1 MTFSPT
7 NKQTYNEDITM
18 SETIESAKKTIQAE
32 IDGLQKLHAS
42 IDDEFVR
49 VVDAI
54 QESKESGRGRLIITG
69 MGKSGHVGMKL
80 AATFASTGTPCSF
93 VHPGEASHGDLGMI
107 TENDVVM
114 AISNSGE
121 APELSDI
128 IAYTRR
134 FSIPLIAL
142 TSNAASTL
150 GKHSDMLLLLPKSAE
165 ACPNGLA
172 PTTSTTMTM
181 AMGDAVAIALLE
193 KMGMTSEQFKIFHPG
208 GKLGKKLLPIS
219 ELMDKGDSL
228 PFVTPETTMDKALIV
243 MTETNM
249 GCLIISKNRKDVMGI
264 ITDGDLKRHMNN
276 DLLTREAQSIMTANP
291 KTIAD
296 DTLAVEAVEI
306 MLNRYGQ
313 PITSLI
319 AVDKNGGMTGLIRL
333 QTLLAAGV
341 V

>member
-1 MTFSPT
+1 MTNS
-7 NKQTYNEDITM
+7 DIQ
-18 SETIESAKKTIQAE
+18 SAKNTIQAE
-32 IDGLQKLHAS
+32 INGLSQLAS
-42 IDDEFVR
+42 GIDNNFAKAIETIQTMK
-49 VVDAI
+49 DAHN
-54 QESKESGRGRLIITG
+54 GRLIITG

-80 AATFASTGTPCSF
+80 AATFASTGTPASF

-107 TENDVVM
+107 TDNDVVM

-134 FSIPLIAL
+134 FSIPLIGI
-142 TSNAASTL
+142 TSNAQSTL
-150 GKHSDMLLLLPKSAE
+150 GKHSDIILLLPKAAE

-181 AMGDAVAIALLE
+181 AIGDAVAIALLE
-193 KMGMTSEQFKIFHPG
+193 RMGMTSDDFKIFHPG

-219 ELMDKGDSL
+219 DLMDKGDEL
-228 PFVTPETTMDKALIV
+228 PFVKPTDTMDSVLITL
-243 MTETNM
+243 TETNK
-249 GCLIISKNRKDVMGI
+249 GCVIVSNDNHTALGL
-264 ITDGDLKRHMNN
+264 ITDGDLKRHMAA
-276 DLLTREAQSIMTANP
+276 DLLTKQAQAVMTDNP

-296 DTLAVEAVEI
+296 TTLAVEAVEI
-306 MLNRYGQ
+306 MLNKYGQ
-313 PITSLI
+313 PITSLL
-319 AVDKNGGMTGLIRL
+319 AVDANGDLTGLIRM

>member
-1 MTFSPT
+1 MTDT
-7 NKQTYNEDITM
+7 Q
-18 SETIESAKKTIQAE
+18 SAQRTIQAE
-32 IDGLQKLHAS
+32 IDGLTKLVAS
-42 IDDEFVR
+42 IDNQFEAAVQT
-49 VVDAI
+49 I
-54 QESKESGRGRLIITG
+54 QDMKDTGKGRLIITG

-80 AATFASTGTPCSF
+80 AATFASTGTACSF

-107 TENDVVM
+107 TNNDVVI

-128 IAYTRR
+128 IAYTKR
-134 FSIPLIAL
+134 FSIPLISI
-142 TSNAASTL
+142 TSNETSTL
-150 GKHSDMLLLLPKSAE
+150 GTHANINLLLPKSPE

-193 KMGMTSEQFKIFHPG
+193 RMGLTADQFKIFHPG

-219 ELMDKGDSL
+219 ELMDKGNDL
-228 PFVTPETTMDKALIV
+228 PFVEPTATMDGVLIT

-249 GCLIISKNRKDVMGI
+249 GCVIVSGDKKTVMGI
-264 ITDGDLKRHMNN
+264 ITDGDLKRHMGA
-276 DLLTREAQSIMTANP
+276 DLLTREAQIVMTQNP

-296 DTLAVEAVEI
+296 STLAVEAVDI
-306 MLNRYGQ
+306 MLNKYKQ

-319 AVDKNGGMTGLIRL
+319 AVNENGDMTGMIRL

>member
-1 MTFSPT
+1 MTNS
-7 NKQTYNEDITM
+7 DIQ
-18 SETIESAKKTIQAE
+18 SAKNTIQAE
-32 IDGLQKLHAS
+32 INGLSQLAS
-42 IDDEFVR
+42 GIDNNFAKAIETIQTMK
-49 VVDAI
+49 DAHN
-54 QESKESGRGRLIITG
+54 GRLIITG

-80 AATFASTGTPCSF
+80 AATFASTGTPASF

-107 TENDVVM
+107 TDNDVVM

-134 FSIPLIAL
+134 FSIPLIGI
-142 TSNAASTL
+142 TSNAQSTL
-150 GKHSDMLLLLPKSAE
+150 GKHSDIILLLPKAAE

-181 AMGDAVAIALLE
+181 AIGDAVAIALLE
-193 KMGMTSEQFKIFHPG
+193 RMGMTSDDFKVFHPG

-219 ELMDKGDSL
+219 DLMDKGDEL
-228 PFVTPETTMDKALIV
+228 PFVKPTDTMDSVLITL
-243 MTETNM
+243 TETNK
-249 GCLIISKNRKDVMGI
+249 GCVIVSNDNHTALGL
-264 ITDGDLKRHMNN
+264 ITDGDLKRHMAA
-276 DLLTREAQSIMTANP
+276 DLLTKQAQAVMTDNP

-296 DTLAVEAVEI
+296 TTLAVEAVEI
-306 MLNRYGQ
+306 MLNKYGQ
-313 PITSLI
+313 PITSLL
-319 AVDKNGGMTGLIRL
+319 AVDANGDLTGLIRM